1 MNEAIEGLVGLMR
14 EQGARNNPPSVC
26 IGKVLSVDPVEI
38 KTGDLLLSREDLLI
52 SDILLNGYTR
62 KIKANLSGIA
72 SGETDS
78 TSGGSGEDSFSSHSH
93 TISDALSYVSNGE
106 IVFETYLKVG
116 DSIVLMPTMD
126 MQIYIA
132 ICKVV

>member
-14 EQGARNNPPSVC
+14 DQGSKNNPPSIC
-26 IGKVLSVDPVEI
+26 IGKVISVDPLEI
-38 KTGDLLLSREDLLI
+38 KTGDLLLTREDLLV
-52 SDILLNGYTR
+52 SDILLNSYTR

-72 SGETDS
+72 SGKTDS

-93 TISDALSYVSNGE
+93 PINSTLSYTTNGE

-116 DSIVLMPTMD
+116 DNIALIPTID
-126 MQIYIA
+126 MQLYIA